1 MVRDR
6 HDGQFTQPAS
16 RQRPSASSDD
26 TEILPTSPSRVPT
39 AIDIPPGPNFL
50 LAKPPRDEAPFEAC
64 PPPHR
69 HNIIARPT
77 ATPQAGLRSSKFMVQ
92 RLVDTSAHGILT
104 LRCEIVFYAV
114 PEDEDDDEDGD
125 GNYEPPF

>member
-1 MVRDR
+1 MLRDR
-6 HDGQFTQPAS
+6 HDSQFTQPAS

-26 TEILPTSPSRVPT
+26 TEILSTTSRTPTT
-39 AIDIPPGPNFL
+39 INTPPGPNFL
-50 LAKPPRDEAPFEAC
+50 LAKPARDKPPFEAS

-69 HNIIARPT
+69 HNIVSRPT

-92 RLVDTSAHGILT
+92 RLVDTTPHGVLT
-104 LRCEIVFYAV
+104 LRREIVFYAV

-125 GNYEPPF
+125 GDYEPPF

>member
-1 MVRDR
+1 MLRDR

-26 TEILPTSPSRVPT
+26 TEILSTTSRTPTT
-39 AIDIPPGPNFL
+39 INIPPGPNLL
-50 LAKPPRDEAPFEAC
+50 LAKPPRDEAPFEAS

-92 RLVDTSAHGILT
+92 RLVDASPHGVLT
-104 LRCEIVFYAV
+104 LRREIVFYAV
-114 PEDEDDDEDGD
+114 PEDEDDDEHGDGD
-125 GNYEPPF
+125 YEPPF